1 MQNYYSRHLN
11 KSFFYF
17 LVIKEMQDISVYES
31 TCYEIRDSFVS
42 YENIIS
48 QNAFRSI

>member
-1 MQNYYSRHLN
+1 MN

-31 TCYEIRDSFVS
+31 TCYEIRYSFVS

-48 QNAFRSI
+48 QNAFHSI